1 MQWTR
6 QRLAVAGALAL
17 LLAACAHAAP
27 QAVVAYDP
35 GALPGGAL
43 GGAIRYG
50 REIVMHTRSALPG
63 DVRANMDCAA
73 CHIGGGTRARG
84 GSFVGTFAAF
94 PQWNKRARRV
104 ITLQDR
110 LAECF
115 LYSMNGRPPA
125 YTSREMIALVAYIAW
140 LSRGTPT
147 LRTEPSSQRF
157 AIALPNG
164 PPDRARGGALYAQRC
179 AACHGAGGAGA
190 GAFPPLWGPA
200 SFNRGAG
207 MAHVELMTGFVYYNM
222 PKNAPGTLSPQEAY
236 DVAGFVLSHERPA
249 FRRNAIVSFP
259 ALPARY
265 F

>member
-1 MQWTR
+1 M
-6 QRLAVAGALAL
+6 RLVAVCALAL
-17 LLAACAHAAP
+17 AVAACAHAAP
-27 QAVVAYDP
+27 QAAAYDSA
-35 GALPGGAL
+35 ALPSGAL
-43 GGAIRYG
+43 GREIAYG
-50 REIVMHTRSALPG
+50 RKIIMQTRRVLPR

-73 CHIGGGTRARG
+73 CHIGGGTQARG

-94 PQWNKRARRV
+94 PQWNGRARRV

-125 YTSREMIALVAYIAW
+125 YTSREMTALVAYIAW

-147 LRTEPSSQRF
+147 GRGVPSSQRF

-164 PPDRARGGALYAQRC
+164 RPDRSRGKVLYAQSC
-179 AACHGAGGAGA
+179 AACHGANGAGG
-190 GAFPPLWGPA
+190 GAFPPLWGSA
-200 SFNRGAG
+200 SFNNGAG
-207 MAHVELMTGFVYYNM
+207 MAHVDRMTGFVYYNM
-222 PKNAPGTLSPQEAY
+222 PKNAPGSLSLQDAY
-236 DVAGFVLSHERPA
+236 DIAGFVLSHERPA

>member
-1 MQWTR
+1 MR
-6 QRLAVAGALAL
+6 VLGACALAL
-17 LLAACAHAAP
+17 AVAACAHAAP
-27 QAVVAYDP
+27 QVAYDSA
-35 GALPGGAL
+35 ALPHGAL
-43 GGAIRYG
+43 GAEIAYG
-50 REIVMHTRSALPG
+50 REIVMQTRRVLPG

-73 CHIGGGTRARG
+73 CHVDGGTRARG
-84 GSFVGTFAAF
+84 GSFVGTFATF

-104 ITLQDR
+104 IALQDR

-125 YTSREMIALVAYIAW
+125 YASREMIALVAYIAW

-147 LRTEPSSQRF
+147 GRAEASSQRF
-157 AIALPNG
+157 AIALPSG
-164 PPDRARGGALYAQRC
+164 SPDRARGSALYAQRC
-179 AACHGAGGAGA
+179 AACHGAGGAGG
-190 GAFPPLWGPA
+190 GAFPPLWGA
-200 SFNRGAG
+200 TSFNGGAG
-207 MAHVELMTGFVYYNM
+207 MARIDLMTGFVYYNM

-249 FRRNAIVSFP
+249 FRRNAMVSFP